1 MIEIKKHGKE
11 KLRNISRESR
21 ANFINNFSK
30 RCCSAKNILEIGTS
44 NGYSTLWLANA
55 VEETNGNVTTV
66 ELSSERVGG
75 GTCQF

>member
-1 MIEIKKHGKE
+1 MQ
-11 KLRNISRESR
+11 
-21 ANFINNFSK
+21 
-30 RCCSAKNILEIGTS
+30 KNILEIGTS

-66 ELSSERVGG
+66 ETFFRTSWR